1 MGKDGGESRRCVD
14 YYWLIIA
21 DYHQISV
28 LVLVVVIRQTPHRH
42 AVLFGTGVVA
52 VV

>member
-21 DYHQISV
+21 DYQISV
-28 LVLVVVIRQTPHRH
+28 VVVVIRQTPHRH
-42 AVLFGTGVVA
+42 AVLFSAGVV
-52 VV
+52 VVV